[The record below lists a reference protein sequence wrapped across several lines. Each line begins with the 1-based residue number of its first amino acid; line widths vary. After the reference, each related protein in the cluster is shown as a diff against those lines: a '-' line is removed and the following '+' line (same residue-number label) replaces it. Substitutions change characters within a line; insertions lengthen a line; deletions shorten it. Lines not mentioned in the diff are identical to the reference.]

1 LTFKYSHNEKIII
14 DRFQFVQPCGRG
26 STFWGGLFIL
36 NMAEGK
42 NKIII
47 YRDWISI
54 FNTLEPD
61 EAGRLIQHLFAYVND
76 QNPEPPD
83 RLTALLFEPIKN
95 QLKRDLKK
103 WEEVQERNA
112 TNGKLGGRPKK
123 ENPEEPKET
132 QNNPVGFSETQ
143 NNPEKGDTVI
153 IDTVIVD
160 TVITDNDILLKK
172 ETKKISKKKSI
183 DFSIPLEKRREMF
196 YESLFDFELDYGK
209 KMVQDFFLYW
219 AEKTMDGKSMRFEIQ
234 KTWEPK
240 MRLERWK
247 RNNFNSLNDGKP
259 TKAEQREQAMRDYLN
274 R

>member
-1 LTFKYSHNEKIII
+1 
-14 DRFQFVQPCGRG
+14 
-26 STFWGGLFIL
+26 
-36 NMAEGK
+36 MAEGK

-47 YRDWISI
+47 YRDWIST
-54 FNTLEPD
+54 FNTLEPV

-95 QLKRDLKK
+95 QLKRDLRK
-103 WEEVQERNA
+103 WEQVQERNSN
-112 TNGKLGGRPKK
+112 NGKLGGRPKK
-123 ENPEEPKET
+123 ENPKEPTET

-160 TVITDNDILLKK
+160 TVISDNDILLKK
-172 ETKKISKKKSI
+172 ESKKEISKNHLIDLFPFQEDFREIWDSWIQYKKVEHKKTFKRI
-183 DFSIPLEKRREMF
+183 ETEQAAFKLLLEKSKGN
-196 YESLFDFELDYGK
+196 SLVAEKIIQQSIANNWQGLFELK
-209 KMVQDFFLYW
+209 T
-219 AEKTMDGKSMRFEIQ
+219 EKDGTE
-234 KTWEPK
+234 
-240 MRLERWK
+240 L
-247 RNNFNSLNDGKP
+247 